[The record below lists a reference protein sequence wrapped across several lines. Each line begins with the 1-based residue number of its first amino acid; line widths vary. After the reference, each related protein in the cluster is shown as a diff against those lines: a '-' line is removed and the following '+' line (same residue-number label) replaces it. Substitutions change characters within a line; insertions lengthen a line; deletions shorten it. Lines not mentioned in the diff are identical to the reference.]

1 MKLLFPRSSTGLL
14 TRSLRDYPVVVVT
27 GPRQA
32 GKSTLLRQALPD
44 WQMLSLEDLDMR
56 EFASSDPRAFLQRYP
71 APVIIDEAQRV
82 PGLLSYIQTA
92 VDTSTRMG
100 LYVLSGSQQFSLL
113 AGVTQSLAGRA
124 SLIEL
129 HPLRLKELADGGGS
143 PKSLDAY
150 LLQGGYPAVHAR
162 GLDAQRYYAD
172 YVASYLERDVRS
184 LSAVQDLGNFQR
196 FMRLCAARTGQL
208 LNLNALANDC
218 GISQPTANA
227 WMNLLEASFIVKRIA
242 PYHRNFGKR
251 LVKAPKLYFLD
262 TGLCAWLLGITSER
276 DMQTHYARGALF
288 ETWAVTEAL
297 KWRAVRGN
305 AQPLYFWRDNIG
317 NEVDLLLEQDG
328 GITLVEVKSGQTFQP
343 GWLKNLTT
351 VQRHMCQ
358 TMTENMPQNMS
369 RHAAQHAD
377 PPTRN
382 AVLYGGDLSASR
394 SDAELVGWRDLVRA
408 G

>member
-1 MKLLFPRSSTGLL
+1 MSDLYPRTSSQLL
-14 TRSLRDYPVVVVT
+14 TQALRDYPVVVVT

-32 GKSTLLRQALPD
+32 GKSTLLRQTLPG

-56 EFASSDPRAFLQRYP
+56 EFAQSDPRAFLRRYP
-71 APVIIDEAQRV
+71 APLIIDEVQRV
-82 PGLLSYIQTA
+82 PDLLSYIQTA
-92 VDTSTRMG
+92 VDASGRMG
-100 LYVLSGSQQFSLL
+100 QYVLSGSQQFSLM

-129 HPLRLKELADGGGS
+129 HPLRLKELADGGGM
-143 PKSLDAY
+143 PTSLDRY

-162 GLDAQRYYAD
+162 QLDTQRYYAD
-172 YVASYLERDVRS
+172 YVASYIERDVRS

-208 LNLNALANDC
+208 LNLNSLANDC
-218 GISQPTANA
+218 GIAQPTANA
-227 WMNLLEASFIVKRIA
+227 WMNLLEASYIVKRIA

-251 LVKAPKLYFLD
+251 LVKTPKLYFLD
-262 TGLCAWLLGITSER
+262 TGLCAWLLGIITER

-317 NEVDLLLEQDG
+317 NEVDLLLEQG
-328 GITLVEVKSGQTFQP
+328 GSMTLVEVKSGETYRPEWVHGLQ
-343 GWLKNLTT
+343 T
-351 VQRHMCQ
+351 VQRHIGQ
-358 TMTENMPQNMS
+358 
-369 RHAAQHAD
+369 A
-377 PPTRN
+377 TRN
-382 AVLYGGDLSASR
+382 VVLYGGSTSASR
-394 SDAELVGWRDLVRA
+394 SDVEVVGWRDICES

>member
-1 MKLLFPRSSTGLL
+1 MNAFYPRSTAELL
-14 TRSLRDYPVVVVT
+14 LHSLRGYPAVVLT

-32 GKSTLLRQALPD
+32 GKSTLLRQALPG
-44 WQMLSLEDLDMR
+44 WQMLSLEDIDLR
-56 EFASSDPRAFLQRYP
+56 EFAQSDPRAFLQRYP
-71 APVIIDEAQRV
+71 APLILDEAQRV
-82 PGLLSYIQTA
+82 PGLLSYIQTM
-92 VDTSTRMG
+92 VDVSGRMG
-100 LYVLSGSQQFSLL
+100 QYVLSGSQQFSLL

-129 HPLRLKELADGGGS
+129 HPLRLKELSDGGDM
-143 PKSLDAY
+143 PTSLDRY

-172 YVASYLERDVRS
+172 YVASYVERDVRS
-184 LSAVQDLGNFQR
+184 LSAVQDLGTFQR
-196 FMRLCAARTGQL
+196 FMRLCAARTAQL

-227 WMNLLEASFIVKRIA
+227 WMNLLEASFIVKRVA

-251 LVKAPKLYFLD
+251 LVKTPKLYFLD
-262 TGLCAWLLGITSER
+262 TGLCAWLLGIASER
-276 DMQTHYARGALF
+276 DMQSHYARGALF

-297 KWRAVRGN
+297 KWRAMRGN

-317 NEVDLLLEQDG
+317 NEVDLLLEQDA

-343 GWLKNLTT
+343 GWLQSLNT
-351 VQRHMCQ
+351 VQRHISQ
-358 TMTENMPQNMS
+358 
-369 RHAAQHAD
+369 
-377 PPTRN
+377 PTRN
-382 AVLYGGDLSASR
+382 AVLYGGDLSAQR
-394 SDAELVGWRDLVRA
+394 TDAQLVGWRDLVLA

>member
-1 MKLLFPRSSTGLL
+1 METYYPRSTVDLL
-14 TRSLRDYPVVVVT
+14 IRSLRDYPVVVMT

-32 GKSTLLRQALPD
+32 GKSTLLRQELQA
-44 WQMLSLEDLDMR
+44 WQMVSLEDIDLR
-56 EFASSDPRAFLQRYP
+56 EFAQSDPRAFLQRYP
-71 APVIIDEAQRV
+71 APLILDEAQRV
-82 PGLLSYIQTA
+82 PDLLSYIQTM
-92 VDTSTRMG
+92 VDTSARMG
-100 LYVLSGSQQFSLL
+100 QYVLSGSQQFSLL

-129 HPLRLKELADGGGS
+129 HPLRLKELFDAGDM
-143 PKSLDAY
+143 PKSLDRY

-162 GLDAQRYYAD
+162 GLDTQRYYAD
-172 YVASYLERDVRS
+172 YVASYVERDVRS
-184 LSAVQDLGNFQR
+184 LSAVQDLGTFQR
-196 FMRLCAARTGQL
+196 FMRLCAARTAQL

-242 PYHRNFGKR
+242 PYHRYFGNR
-251 LVKAPKLYFLD
+251 LVKTPKLYFLD

-276 DMQTHYARGALF
+276 DMQSHYARGALF

-297 KWRAVRGN
+297 KWRAARGN

-328 GITLVEVKSGQTFQP
+328 GITLVEIKSGQTFQA
-343 GWLKNLTT
+343 GWLQSLKT
-351 VQRHMCQ
+351 VQRHMNQ
-358 TMTENMPQNMS
+358 
-369 RHAAQHAD
+369 
-377 PPTRN
+377 PTRN
-382 AVLYGGDLSASR
+382 AVLYGGDLSAGR
-394 SDAELVGWRDLVRA
+394 TDAELVGWRDLVLA

>member
-1 MKLLFPRSSTGLL
+1 MNALYRRSSADLL
-14 TRSLRDYPVVVVT
+14 MQSLRDYPVVVVT

-32 GKSTLLRQALPD
+32 GKSTLLRQALPA

-56 EFASSDPRAFLQRYP
+56 DFARDDPRAFLQRYP
-71 APVIIDEAQRV
+71 APLIIDEAQRV

-92 VDTSTRMG
+92 VDTSARMG
-100 LYVLSGSQQFSLL
+100 QYVLSGSQQFSLL

-129 HPLRLKELADGGGS
+129 HPLRLKELSDGGNM
-143 PKSLDAY
+143 PDSLDRY

-162 GLDAQRYYAD
+162 QLDTQRYYAD
-172 YVASYLERDVRS
+172 YVASYVERDVRS

-227 WMNLLEASFIVKRIA
+227 WMNLLEASFIVKRVA

-276 DMQTHYARGALF
+276 DMEIHYARGALF

-317 NEVDLLLEQDG
+317 NEVDVLLEQNG
-328 GITLVEVKSGQTFQP
+328 GISLVEIKSGQTFQP
-343 GWLKNLTT
+343 GWLKGLQT
-351 VQRHMCQ
+351 VKRHMDQ
-358 TMTENMPQNMS
+358 
-369 RHAAQHAD
+369 
-377 PPTRN
+377 PTRN

-394 SDAELVGWRDLVRA
+394 TDAQLVGWRDVVLA

>member
-1 MKLLFPRSSTGLL
+1 MPH
-14 TRSLRDYPVVVVT
+14 
-27 GPRQA
+27 
-32 GKSTLLRQALPD
+32 
-44 WQMLSLEDLDMR
+44 
-56 EFASSDPRAFLQRYP
+56 
-71 APVIIDEAQRV
+71 
-82 PGLLSYIQTA
+82 LLSYIQTA
-92 VDTSTRMG
+92 VDTSGRMG
-100 LYVLSGSQQFSLL
+100 QYVLSGSQQFSLL

-129 HPLRLKELADGGGS
+129 HPLRLKELADGGDM
-143 PKSLDAY
+143 PTSLDHY

-172 YVASYLERDVRS
+172 YVASYVERDVRS
-184 LSAVQDLGNFQR
+184 LSAVHDLGNFQR

-208 LNLNALANDC
+208 LNLNSLANDC

-227 WMNLLEASFIVKRIA
+227 WMNLLEVSFIVKRIA

-276 DMQTHYARGALF
+276 DLQTHYARGALF

-297 KWRAVRGN
+297 KWRAVRGH

-343 GWLKNLTT
+343 GWLQSLNT
-351 VQRHMCQ
+351 VQRHM
-358 TMTENMPQNMS
+358 
-369 RHAAQHAD
+369 AQ
-377 PPTRN
+377 PTRN
-382 AVLYGGDLSASR
+382 AVLYGGDLSAR
-394 SDAELVGWRDLVRA
+394 RTDAELVGWRDVVLA

>member
-1 MKLLFPRSSTGLL
+1 MNAFYPRSTAELL
-14 TRSLRDYPVVVVT
+14 LHSLRGYPAVVLT

-32 GKSTLLRQALPD
+32 GKSTLLRQALPG
-44 WQMLSLEDLDMR
+44 WQMLSLEDIDLR
-56 EFASSDPRAFLQRYP
+56 EFAQSDPRAFLQRYP
-71 APVIIDEAQRV
+71 APLILDEAQRV
-82 PGLLSYIQTA
+82 PDLLSYIQTM
-92 VDTSTRMG
+92 VDVSGRMG
-100 LYVLSGSQQFSLL
+100 QYVLSASQQFSLL

-129 HPLRLKELADGGGS
+129 HPLRLKELSDGGDM
-143 PKSLDAY
+143 PTSLDRY

-172 YVASYLERDVRS
+172 YVASYVERDVRS
-184 LSAVQDLGNFQR
+184 LSAVQDLGTFQR
-196 FMRLCAARTGQL
+196 FMRLCAARTAQL

-227 WMNLLEASFIVKRIA
+227 WMNLLEASFIVKRVA

-251 LVKAPKLYFLD
+251 LVKTPKLYFLD
-262 TGLCAWLLGITSER
+262 TGLCAWLLGIASER
-276 DMQTHYARGALF
+276 DMQSHYARGALF

-297 KWRAVRGN
+297 KWRAMRGN

-317 NEVDLLLEQDG
+317 NEVDLLLEQDA

-343 GWLKNLTT
+343 GWLQSLNT
-351 VQRHMCQ
+351 VQRHISQ
-358 TMTENMPQNMS
+358 
-369 RHAAQHAD
+369 
-377 PPTRN
+377 PTRN
-382 AVLYGGDLSASR
+382 AVLYGGDLSAQR
-394 SDAELVGWRDLVRA
+394 TDAQLVGWRDLVLA

>member
-1 MKLLFPRSSTGLL
+1 MNTFYPRSAVDLL
-14 TRSLRDYPVVVVT
+14 QRSLQDYLVVVVT

-32 GKSTLLRQALPD
+32 GKSTLLRQTLPD
-44 WQMLSLEDLDMR
+44 WQMLSLEDLDLR
-56 EFASSDPRAFLQRYP
+56 EFAQSDPRAFLQRYS
-71 APVIIDEAQRV
+71 APLIIDEAQRV
-82 PGLLSYIQTA
+82 PSLMSYIQTA
-92 VDTSTRMG
+92 VDNSGGMG
-100 LYVLSGSQQFSLL
+100 QYVLSGSQQFSLL

-129 HPLRLKELADGGGS
+129 HPLRLKELADGGDMPS
-143 PKSLDAY
+143 SMDRY

-172 YVASYLERDVRS
+172 YVASYIERDVRS
-184 LSAVQDLGNFQR
+184 LSAVQDLGSFQR

-251 LVKAPKLYFLD
+251 LVKTPKLYFLD

-276 DMQTHYARGALF
+276 DMQSHYARGALF

-343 GWLKNLTT
+343 DWLKSLKT
-351 VQRHMCQ
+351 VQHHITQ
-358 TMTENMPQNMS
+358 
-369 RHAAQHAD
+369 A
-377 PPTRN
+377 TRN
-382 AVLYGGDLSASR
+382 AVLYGGELSASR
-394 SDAELVGWRDLVRA
+394 SDAQVVGWRDLVMA

>member
-1 MKLLFPRSSTGLL
+1 MNAFYPRSTAELL
-14 TRSLRDYPVVVVT
+14 LHSLRGYPVVVLT

-32 GKSTLLRQALPD
+32 GKSTLLRQALPG
-44 WQMLSLEDLDMR
+44 WQMLSLEDIDLR
-56 EFASSDPRAFLQRYP
+56 EFAQSDPRAFLQRYP
-71 APVIIDEAQRV
+71 APLILDEAQRV
-82 PGLLSYIQTA
+82 PDLLSYIQTM
-92 VDTSTRMG
+92 VDVSGRMG
-100 LYVLSGSQQFSLL
+100 QYVLSGSQQFSLL

-129 HPLRLKELADGGGS
+129 HPLRLKELSDGGDM
-143 PKSLDAY
+143 PTSLDRY

-172 YVASYLERDVRS
+172 YVASYVERDVRS
-184 LSAVQDLGNFQR
+184 LSAVQDLGTFQR
-196 FMRLCAARTGQL
+196 FMRLCAARTAQL

-227 WMNLLEASFIVKRIA
+227 WMNLLEASFIVKRVA

-251 LVKAPKLYFLD
+251 LVKTPKLYFLD
-262 TGLCAWLLGITSER
+262 TGLCAWLLGIASER
-276 DMQTHYARGALF
+276 DMQSHYARGALF

-297 KWRAVRGN
+297 KWRAMRGN

-317 NEVDLLLEQDG
+317 NEVDLLLEQDA

-343 GWLKNLTT
+343 GRLQSLNT
-351 VQRHMCQ
+351 VQRHISQ
-358 TMTENMPQNMS
+358 
-369 RHAAQHAD
+369 
-377 PPTRN
+377 PTRN
-382 AVLYGGDLSASR
+382 AVLYGGDLSAQR
-394 SDAELVGWRDLVRA
+394 TDAQLVGWRDLVLA

>member
-1 MKLLFPRSSTGLL
+1 MTSYYPRSTADLL
-14 TRSLRDYPVVVVT
+14 TRSLRDYPVVVMT

-32 GKSTLLRQALPD
+32 GKSTLLRQELQA
-44 WQMLSLEDLDMR
+44 WQMVSLEDIDLR
-56 EFASSDPRAFLQRYP
+56 EFAQSDPRAFLQRYP
-71 APVIIDEAQRV
+71 APLILDEAQRV
-82 PGLLSYIQTA
+82 PDLLSYIQTM
-92 VDTSTRMG
+92 VDTSARMG
-100 LYVLSGSQQFSLL
+100 QYVLSGSQQFSLL

-129 HPLRLKELADGGGS
+129 HPLRLKELSDGGNM
-143 PKSLDAY
+143 PTSLDRY

-162 GLDAQRYYAD
+162 GLDTQRYYAD
-172 YVASYLERDVRS
+172 YVASYVERDVRS
-184 LSAVQDLGNFQR
+184 LSAVQDLGTFQR
-196 FMRLCAARTGQL
+196 FMRLCAARTAQL

-251 LVKAPKLYFLD
+251 LVKTPKLYFLD

-276 DMQTHYARGALF
+276 DLQSHYARGALF

-297 KWRAVRGN
+297 KWRAARGN

-328 GITLVEVKSGQTFQP
+328 GITLVELKSGQTFQA
-343 GWLKNLTT
+343 GWLQSLKT
-351 VQRHMCQ
+351 VQRHMNQ
-358 TMTENMPQNMS
+358 
-369 RHAAQHAD
+369 
-377 PPTRN
+377 PTRN
-382 AVLYGGDLSASR
+382 AVLYGGDLSAGR
-394 SDAELVGWRDLVRA
+394 TDAELVGWRDLVLA

>member
-1 MKLLFPRSSTGLL
+1 MVTFYPRSYTGLL
-14 TRSLRDYPVVVVT
+14 RRSLRDYPVVVVT
-27 GPRQA
+27 GARQA
-32 GKSTLLRQALPD
+32 GKSTLLRQTLPD

-56 EFASSDPRAFLQRYP
+56 EFAQGDPRAFLQRYP
-71 APVIIDEAQRV
+71 APVILDEVQRV
-82 PGLLSYIQTA
+82 PSLLSYIQTA
-92 VDTSTRMG
+92 VDSSGAMG
-100 LYVLSGSQQFSLL
+100 QYVLSGSQQFSLL

-129 HPLRLKELADGGGS
+129 HPLRLKELAEAGDM
-143 PKSLDAY
+143 PESLDRY

-162 GLDAQRYYAD
+162 ELEPQRYYAD
-172 YVASYLERDVRS
+172 YVASYVERDVRS
-184 LSAVQDLGNFQR
+184 LSAVQDLGTFQR

-227 WMNLLEASFIVKRIA
+227 WMNLLEASFVVKRIA

-251 LVKAPKLYFLD
+251 LVKTPKLYFLD

-276 DMQTHYARGALF
+276 DMQSHYARGALF

-317 NEVDLLLEQDG
+317 NEVDLLLEQDS
-328 GITLVEVKSGQTFQP
+328 GITLVEVKSGQTFQN
-343 GWLKNLTT
+343 GWMQSLKT
-351 VQRHMCQ
+351 VQRHMA
-358 TMTENMPQNMS
+358 E
-369 RHAAQHAD
+369 
-377 PPTRN
+377 PTRN

-394 SDAELVGWRDLVRA
+394 TDAQVVGWRDLVLA

>member
-1 MKLLFPRSSTGLL
+1 MNVFFPRSSTELL
-14 TRSLRDYPVVVVT
+14 LDSLKGYPVVVLT

-32 GKSTLLRQALPD
+32 GKSTLLRQALPG
-44 WQMLSLEDLDMR
+44 WQMVSLEDIDLR
-56 EFASSDPRAFLQRYP
+56 EFAQSDPRAFLQRYP
-71 APVIIDEAQRV
+71 APLILDEAQRV
-82 PGLLSYIQTA
+82 PDLLSYIQTM
-92 VDTSTRMG
+92 VDVGGRMG
-100 LYVLSGSQQFSLL
+100 QYVLSGSQQFSLL

-129 HPLRLKELADGGGS
+129 HPLRLKELSDGGDM
-143 PKSLDAY
+143 PTALDRY

-162 GLDAQRYYAD
+162 GLDTQRYYAD
-172 YVASYLERDVRS
+172 YVASYVERDVRS
-184 LSAVQDLGNFQR
+184 LSAVQDLGTFQR
-196 FMRLCAARTGQL
+196 FMRLCAARTAQL

-251 LVKAPKLYFLD
+251 LVKTPKLYFLD

-276 DMQTHYARGALF
+276 DIQSHYARGALF

-297 KWRAVRGN
+297 KWRAVRGI

-317 NEVDLLLEQDG
+317 NEVDLLLEQDS

-343 GWLKNLTT
+343 GWLQSLNT
-351 VQRHMCQ
+351 VQRHMSQ
-358 TMTENMPQNMS
+358 
-369 RHAAQHAD
+369 
-377 PPTRN
+377 PTRN
-382 AVLYGGDLSASR
+382 AVLYGGDLSAQR
-394 SDAELVGWRDLVRA
+394 TDAQLVGWRDLVLAR
-408 G
+408 